1 MTDQQKQIENLRK
14 LGLSEEEIADVLTS
28 DKEIDKGAKLFEL
41 TDEQKKVAKKMSNAG
56 ERKKPTTYKL
66 DNTANKR
73 KKENPTKGG
82 IIAELAQFLTENSAF
97 AFENVEIVNKER
109 QISMIFDG
117 NTYELTLSQKRKPKN

>member
-41 TDEQKKVAKKMSNAG
+41 TDEQKKVAKKMSNTG

>member
-56 ERKKPTTYKL
+56 ERKKPTAYKL